1 MLETLTHIFI
11 FIFIMITCTTL
22 LFVLCSVLTPA
33 LCCNWLKHYH
43 HHSNNSLTLI
53 RLMGGPLMDVMSPV
67 PFPYKFYKDIRN
79 TNEVKTQLVFVRD
92 SLKHIFELYHRGNL
106 SSVAWDTNHT
116 HPFLQSIHR
125 QTDELSQCVSKHITL
140 QLLLV
145 FSLQLPLY
153 LIPNEQIYCMYR
165 DVVITPVL
173 FVQGWSSGSWELI
186 RKETKRHLDHLDLLV
201 V

>member
-1 MLETLTHIFI
+1 
-11 FIFIMITCTTL
+11 MITCTTL

-79 TNEVKTQLVFVRD
+79 TNETQLVFVRD

-125 QTDELSQCVSKHITL
+125 QTDELSQCVSHTQRADRRLRKYYRRLAKKTL
-140 QLLLV
+140 
-145 FSLQLPLY
+145 Y
-153 LIPNEQIYCMYR
+153 H
-165 DVVITPVL
+165 T
-173 FVQGWSSGSWELI
+173 GWSSGSWELI